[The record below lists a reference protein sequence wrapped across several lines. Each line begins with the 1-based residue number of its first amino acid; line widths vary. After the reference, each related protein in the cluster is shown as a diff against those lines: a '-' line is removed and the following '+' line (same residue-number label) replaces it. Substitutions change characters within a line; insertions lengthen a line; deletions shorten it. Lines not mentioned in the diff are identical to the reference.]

1 MWNVL
6 GSFLTQEVLIVENTQ
21 QRHAPYVPALNKAVI
36 GGIGAVAI
44 VSGVEWCM
52 EMYAKWDKKAQKRE
66 VHSLGLP
73 IKSTSRVMFS
83 SFSGLPMGTM
93 GQMDI
98 LHKDMWRGNSD
109 FNKED

>member
-52 EMYAKWDKKAQKRE
+52 EMYAK
-66 VHSLGLP
+66 
-73 IKSTSRVMFS
+73 
-83 SFSGLPMGTM
+83 
-93 GQMDI
+93 
-98 LHKDMWRGNSD
+98 
-109 FNKED
+109 